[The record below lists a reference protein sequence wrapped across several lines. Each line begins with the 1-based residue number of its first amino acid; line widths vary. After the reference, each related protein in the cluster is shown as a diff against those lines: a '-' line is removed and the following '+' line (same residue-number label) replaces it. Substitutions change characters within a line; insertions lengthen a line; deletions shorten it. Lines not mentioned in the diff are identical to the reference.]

1 MFRGK
6 QRLMKATGKPVMTAF
21 LASFLDKSE
30 AKVREVAQQKNKR
43 YTCIKAAAN
52 QGLAMKDLAIATNSA
67 LDEAMMEAASVDTTD
82 ADNRL
87 AEEGLK
93 AQLKTY
99 LKTA

>member
-30 AKVREVAQQKNKR
+30 ERVREIANQKNKS
-43 YTCIKAAAN
+43 YTCIKAACN
-52 QGLAMKDLAIATNSA
+52 QGLAMKDLALATNSA
-67 LDEAMMEAASVDTTD
+67 LDEALMEAASVDTTD

-93 AQLKTY
+93 SHIKTY